1 MDKVKFG
8 KTFYN
13 VCLIICVVILLAAFL
28 LFKTKDSSGNVL
40 PEEQLIET
48 WIYRYLV
55 SFYMFTFLIPLAA
68 LVREY
73 TSGAYVAK
81 KMIMKMIIGVA
92 ALVIGSA
99 LIFIL
104 WDLRTAQLS
113 MLGAMLSAV
122 YILAPTTKTS
132 TVVKK

>member
-13 VCLIICVVILLAAFL
+13 VCLILCVVILLAAFL
-28 LFKTKDSSGNVL
+28 LFKTKDASGNIL
-40 PEEQLIET
+40 PEEDLIQT

-55 SFYMFTFLIPLAA
+55 SFYMFTFLIPLAS

-81 KMIMKMIIGVA
+81 KMIIKVIIGIA
-92 ALVIGSA
+92 ALAIGTS
-99 LIFIL
+99 LIFVL
-104 WDLRTAQLS
+104 WNLRTAQLC

-122 YILAPTTKTS
+122 YILAPSSKTS
-132 TVVKK
+132 MQVKK

>member
-28 LFKTKDSSGNVL
+28 IFKTKDSSGNIL
-40 PEEQLIET
+40 PEEELIQT
-48 WIYRYLV
+48 WIFRYLV

-73 TSGAYVAK
+73 TSGEYVAK
-81 KMIMKMIIGVA
+81 KMKIKIVVGVV
-92 ALVIGSA
+92 ALVAGTI
-99 LIFIL
+99 LIFVTWNL
-104 WDLRTAQLS
+104 STAQLC

-122 YILAPTTKTS
+122 YILAPTTKTPL
-132 TVVKK
+132 KK